1 MSIRVLIVDD
11 HEMVRA
17 GLRTL
22 LGRFPSITIVGEAG
36 SVESALKEATNLK
49 PDVVLLDIRLGSQS
63 GFEVCAGLAKLDPAP
78 RVLVLTSFADDDV
91 IFQAI
96 RAGVDGYVLKD
107 IDSAALVK
115 SIETVAAG
123 QSMLDPKIT
132 ARVLGRV
139 RNPSSAEPLN
149 SLSPQ
154 ERRVLALV
162 AQGKTNK
169 EIGIALGLSD
179 KTVKNYFAN
188 VLDKL
193 NVGRRSQAAAI
204 FAGSAR

>member
-1 MSIRVLIVDD
+1 
-11 HEMVRA
+11 
-17 GLRTL
+17 
-22 LGRFPSITIVGEAG
+22 
-36 SVESALKEATNLK
+36 
-49 PDVVLLDIRLGSQS
+49 
-63 GFEVCAGLAKLDPAP
+63 
-78 RVLVLTSFADDDV
+78 VLTSFADDDV

-107 IDSAALVK
+107 IDSEALVK
-115 SIETVAAG
+115 GIETVAAG
-123 QSMLDPKIT
+123 QSMLDPKVT

-154 ERRVLALV
+154 EKRVLALV

>member
-22 LGRFPSITIVGEAG
+22 LGRFPSIEIVGDAG
-36 SVESALKEATNLK
+36 SVESALKEAAKLK
-49 PDVVLLDIRLGSQS
+49 PDVVLLDIRLGSES
-63 GFEVCAGLAKLDPAP
+63 GFDVCSGLSKLDPAP

-107 IDSAALVK
+107 IDSEALVK
-115 SIETVAAG
+115 GIETVAAG
-123 QSMLDPKIT
+123 QSMLDPKVT

-154 ERRVLALV
+154 EKRVLALV

>member
-22 LGRFPSITIVGEAG
+22 LGRFASIEIVGDAG
-36 SVESALKEATNLK
+36 SVEIALKEAATLK
-49 PDVVLLDIRLGSQS
+49 PDVVLLDIRLGSES
-63 GFEVCAGLAKLDPAP
+63 GFDVCTGLAKIDPAP
-78 RVLVLTSFADDDV
+78 RVLVLTSFADDEV

-107 IDSAALVK
+107 INSEALVK
-115 SIETVAAG
+115 GIETVAAG
-123 QSMLDPKIT
+123 QSMLDPKIA

-139 RNPSSAEPLN
+139 RNPNASEPLD

-154 ERRVLALV
+154 EKRVLALV

-169 EIGIALGLSD
+169 EIGVALGLSD

-204 FAGSAR
+204 YAGSAR